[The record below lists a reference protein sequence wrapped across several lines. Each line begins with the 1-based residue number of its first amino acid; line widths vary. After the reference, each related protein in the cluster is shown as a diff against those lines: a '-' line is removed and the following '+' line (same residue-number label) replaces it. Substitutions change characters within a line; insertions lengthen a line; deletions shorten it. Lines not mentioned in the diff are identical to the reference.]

1 MQTAKVL
8 RIDRGLGLY
17 HPEFQD
23 RYAILGLPI
32 HAPSDRIR
40 RRYLA
45 IAKQLHPDVF
55 GRTAEE
61 KNKATFYLSKLV
73 NPAYSVLS
81 QERERLEYLE
91 VMRLIAKHTI
101 QKGIKVT
108 PHCTAAKK
116 LLHLP
121 SLTLYENAVEDI
133 AKQQYRVLDDVMAHL
148 GHLSEL
154 NLVYVLAKEGYQP
167 FTEREESAAD
177 QRTTAA
183 AKGGSDV
190 SAKGAGAIACLRRAR
205 QHIDRQ
211 EWAAALPELRQALTL
226 DPQNSDGHALQGV
239 VYWHQKL
246 AGPAKKSFQKALEI
260 NPNQA
265 IAKEWYARIE
275 KMGMTKT
282 PPAAG
287 KPPENPTPANK
298 TPNNPPNAGQGT
310 PKPEGQK
317 SGFWGWG
324 GKS

>member
-1 MQTAKVL
+1 MQTAKAL

-32 HAPSDRIR
+32 HAPGDRIR

-55 GRTAEE
+55 GRTTEE

-91 VMRLIAKHTI
+91 VMRLIAKRTI
-101 QKGIKVT
+101 QKGIKVA
-108 PHCTAAKK
+108 PQYEAAKK
-116 LLHLP
+116 LLYLP
-121 SLTLYENAVEDI
+121 SLTLYENAVEEI
-133 AKQQYRVLDDVMAHL
+133 AKQQYHTLDNVMEHL

-167 FTEREESAAD
+167 FAANAD
-177 QRTTAA
+177 STVVQETVATKAENGAA
-183 AKGGSDV
+183 AKE
-190 SAKGAGAIACLRRAR
+190 AIACLRRAR

-246 AGPAKKSFQKALEI
+246 AIPAKKSFQKALEL

-275 KMGMTKT
+275 KMGVAKT
-282 PPAAG
+282 S
-287 KPPENPTPANK
+287 PTPGK
-298 TPNNPPNAGQGT
+298 SPSNPIHSGKST
-310 PKPEGQK
+310 PKPEGK
-317 SGFWGWG
+317 KHGFWGWG

>member
-1 MQTAKVL
+1 MQQTAKAL

-91 VMRLIAKHTI
+91 VMRLIAKRTI
-101 QKGIKVT
+101 QKGIKVAPQCPT
-108 PHCTAAKK
+108 AKK

-121 SLTLYENAVEDI
+121 SLTFYEKAVEEI
-133 AKQQYRVLDDVMAHL
+133 AKEQYTRLDNVMEHL
-148 GHLSEL
+148 GQLAEL

-167 FTEREESAAD
+167 FAAEKAEENDTQVQEPAAVP
-177 QRTTAA
+177 AA
-183 AKGGSDV
+183 TSE
-190 SAKGAGAIACLRRAR
+190 AIACLRRAR

-211 EWAAALPELRQALTL
+211 EWAAALPELRRALTL
-226 DPQNSDGHALQGV
+226 DPHSSDGHALQGV

-246 AGPAKKSFQKALEI
+246 AGPAKKSFEKALEL

-275 KMGMTKT
+275 KLGTAKT
-282 PPAAG
+282 PTG
-287 KPPENPTPANK
+287 KPSPGKAPDNKANP
-298 TPNNPPNAGQGT
+298 
-310 PKPEGQK
+310 PKPEGK
-317 SGFWGWG
+317 KGGFWGWG

>member
-1 MQTAKVL
+1 MQQTAKAL

-73 NPAYSVLS
+73 NPAYSTLS

-91 VMRLIAKHTI
+91 LMRLIAKRTI
-101 QKGIKVT
+101 QKGIKIT
-108 PHCTAAKK
+108 PQCAAAKK

-133 AKQQYRVLDDVMAHL
+133 AKHQYRSLDDVMEHL

-167 FTEREESAAD
+167 FATEKAEKAEEDDTQVQEPSAS
-177 QRTTAA
+177 TPE
-183 AKGGSDV
+183 
-190 SAKGAGAIACLRRAR
+190 AIACLRRAR

-211 EWAAALPELRQALTL
+211 EWAAALPELRRALAL
-226 DPQNSDGHALQGV
+226 APQNSDGHALQGV

-246 AGPAKKSFQKALEI
+246 AGPAKKSFQKALEL

-275 KMGMTKT
+275 KIGMAKT
-282 PPAAG
+282 PPG
-287 KPPENPTPANK
+287 KSPENK
-298 TPNNPPNAGQGT
+298 TQAPPGT
-310 PKPEGQK
+310 GKGAPKPEGK
-317 SGFWGWG
+317 KGGFWGWG

>member
-1 MQTAKVL
+1 MPTTKAL

-23 RYAILGLPI
+23 RYAILGVPI
-32 HAPSDRIR
+32 HAPSAKIR

-55 GRTAEE
+55 GRTTED
-61 KNKATFYLSKLV
+61 KHKATFYLSKLV
-73 NPAYSVLS
+73 NPAYSTLS

-91 VMRLIAKHTI
+91 VMRLIAKRTI
-101 QKGIKVT
+101 QKGIKIA
-108 PHCTAAKK
+108 PQCEAAKK
-116 LLHLP
+116 LLYLP
-121 SLTLYENAVEDI
+121 SLTLYENAVEEI
-133 AKQQYRVLDDVMAHL
+133 AKQQYQVLDEVMDHL

-167 FTEREESAAD
+167 SGEAK
-177 QRTTAA
+177 AA
-183 AKGGSDV
+183 APAPASPHREGTAPTKESPNHGESL
-190 SAKGAGAIACLRRAR
+190 ACLRRAR
-205 QHIDRQ
+205 QHIDRK

-226 DPQNSDGHALQGV
+226 DPQSSDGHALQGV

-275 KMGMTKT
+275 KLGAQKAPTEAKKGE
-282 PPAAG
+282 PPKKG
-287 KPPENPTPANK
+287 L
-298 TPNNPPNAGQGT
+298 
-310 PKPEGQK
+310 
-317 SGFWGWG
+317 FGWG